1 MSDFAFRIIAD
12 IKGYQ
17 AELMKIPGA
26 TEKSAFAAA
35 QRMALTMEKGVRDAG
50 QKAGKELR
58 DGLESDLKEK
68 GYEVELVWKQTKFG
82 IGWKTSE
89 GPAITL
95 KRFIEFHARKR
106 DVYLINVT
114 GHFLVLHGGNVVC
127 TSTGGT
133 IQPAES
139 SRYLRC
145 RVKNAWRVS

>member
-1 MSDFAFRIIAD
+1 MKRQ
-12 IKGYQ
+12 KGTICEAQYDW
-17 AELMKIPGA
+17 GA
-26 TEKSAFAAA
+26 SKYCGPTSLSAITGHGTAMICGWVRRRTG
-35 QRMALTMEKGVRDAG
+35 QPYVKGMTTNLAVHY
-50 QKAGKELR
+50 
-58 DGLESDLKEK
+58 LKEK

-89 GPAITL
+89 GTSITL

-114 GHFLVLHGGNVVC
+114 GHFLVLHGGKVVC